1 MYIVTALDGLYVDR
15 QVATRNHV
23 IARELF
29 NEWAEKWNM
38 HVFPDGKMA
47 RLGNKSVRLYNLP
60 CEDKEC
66 KTLYAITTIDNS
78 DDLSICMQVKDEY
91 IEAIRVYLQTLLSF
105 VKDGVSKDVDDND
118 MVDNIMFIMTCYK
131 VTDSFDDTIRFDDS
145 SVIFRTLKVI

>member
-145 SVIFRTLKVI
+145 SVIFRTLKVV

>member
-1 MYIVTALDGLYVDR
+1 MYIVTALDGLYVER
-15 QVATRNHV
+15 QLATRNPV
-23 IARELF
+23 TARELF

-105 VKDGVSKDVDDND
+105 VKDGVSEDIDGND

-145 SVIFRTLKVI
+145 SVIFRTLKVV